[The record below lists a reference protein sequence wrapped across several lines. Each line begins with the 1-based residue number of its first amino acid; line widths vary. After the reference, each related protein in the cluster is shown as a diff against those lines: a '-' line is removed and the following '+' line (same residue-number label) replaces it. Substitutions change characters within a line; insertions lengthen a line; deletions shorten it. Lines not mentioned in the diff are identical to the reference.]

1 VSESDKNRGMLELA
15 SVLDDAFIVYA
26 KFSGTFSTLNVPR
39 NQGVAPKLYT
49 ESFRL
54 GRTAPKRGNSTNA
67 STIEH
72 HEDTHAFTAKFGSVV
87 RNVVQ
92 DSLQRSSLLGD
103 RESCSLTHS
112 NFGSFV

>member
-1 VSESDKNRGMLELA
+1 MLDELA
-15 SVLDDAFIVYA
+15 SVLGDAFIVYA

-54 GRTAPKRGNSTNA
+54 GRTAPKRGKPRYRFNSTNA

-72 HEDTHAFTAKFGSVV
+72 HEDTDAFTSKFGSVV

-92 DSLQRSSLLGD
+92 DSL
-103 RESCSLTHS
+103 
-112 NFGSFV
+112 